1 MEIGNGG
8 ASSKGGLIPVPDSSD
23 VFKNSVLA
31 PLQSAYLYDESRQFF
46 RYKSAVLVKN
56 PTLER
61 KYNAFRAKRR
71 EAGYSEEDLEESY
84 GFLLFDDIN
93 KANALGE
100 TGVLAGNSTCTTLGD
115 PSKGVYISMYSDCL
129 DLNRW
134 YHGKSG
140 YIAIIRLTKGK
151 VKKVSENYTQNFT
164 APTVGFDCHV
174 SEQLPSVSAQT
185 SSFLAFERTQCYMYE
200 LLDDASNATAR
211 SPSAA
216 CPFAILSFSYT
227 DTKATIAPPQEK
239 CDEKKAVF
247 HYLPWRGQLEI
258 GSQLYNIGL
267 RSTTGALIPAKLP
280 PVVKVD
286 RAISMLDLR
295 QLLPKAVF
303 ETCFAGEAFL
313 DGLYCSLCELVSTE
327 AEETNSLAQLV
338 WEIRE
343 KDLALAVLLSDGGFL
358 ILLHS
363 SHFLTYDDAWS
374 CATEVLQGLFVF
386 PDSRVVM
393 KDTKFGQKKPSM
405 TSEILQILPVLSYAE
420 GEVEKTSID
429 PSEELCEVLA
439 QHMQS
444 YTALIN
450 PGLASS
456 PSREVSMF
464 PFQYDVPDAHL
475 YSSPEWSDRAMQ
487 SFKSYLSRP
496 VSFQLPVSRASEILA
511 AGQEERR
518 REDLDDDVYICISS
532 PEEAPQEMI
541 DPVSTVLEDTLSDL
555 NSPETVETSV
565 ENGRSS
571 PGAQDDLTV
580 VPRNVV
586 TNDLQPG
593 HLTKDN
599 EKCSNLSELNKTEGV
614 NNVTPPTSD
623 DLPAELIVSI
633 TSAEQSVSDETLNLR
648 AKLQAAEVN
657 SLCDETDYTKKLLDI
672 PKVTSFT
679 GTKLKMHTRL
689 SKGSN
694 KVSKASVEPS
704 NLQTVKTPVEV
715 DSVNIQKDEHTK
727 DLSDHPQLRNPSNWR
742 KLQRRKRKCGKL
754 STKSRKLRSGTVALP
769 IAEEKKTDPG
779 LQNVESTILVEL
791 EVCPLRRK
799 TERWDLKPII
809 SECGRILVPHGATD
823 FTDQITFLKD
833 KLQATKNEQSPEKTL
848 LDAPVDADDTVK
860 LDPESCTAP
869 ETAVEEMEAAESVDG
884 GNDLQNITAGDVNPE
899 QNISKQLDIVN
910 SLLPLNPESNS
921 SKNEHTDTLP
931 SQAFQEKHSDNLSP
945 EKSPTKCEFLL
956 RKLKSVL
963 LKGKRKV
970 DLVTGNTTPNTLQ
983 DTEPCLKKN
992 KEVDSETEVLKS
1004 DTNTLSTDAAVKE
1017 VPKMLPVDL
1026 RFAFAL
1032 GLTPKVIPEKV
1043 TKTEDRDTPQKM
1055 DPTKTQEQM
1064 ISDKQS
1070 QIIHRPPSIFTR
1082 RGRIKT
1088 LKKHQSISA
1097 ECIKKK
1103 CTSPVSDSPGLLHH
1117 DQPMS
1122 GIKTL
1127 QPTVDQEDRSEHNK
1141 TPEYLKKRMVRKQ
1154 KFRYSR
1160 TFVNKEGS
1168 IKVTRHW
1175 QENYDFNLDSK
1186 FTSDS
1191 KDKTIIRALHGPWD
1205 FSIQDTNEEVR
1216 LIVHMW
1222 IGLFYSRSTPRFFH
1236 VEPNFSYLS
1245 LEESDSVEMVSTPA
1259 RYDHLATALASVPSL
1274 TDTSDPLNSTALDL
1288 SKKDEDQD
1296 SVVLDLSLRNSSA
1309 CSESLTSP
1317 PQVNKK
1323 GTFDSS
1329 EQKEPSE
1336 TLNSV
1341 KLPRQLY
1348 EHSGKMV
1355 NSKVNLTDMINVK
1368 KPHEGEKTSTPR
1380 KTLCL
1385 QSTDIPS
1392 FEDDEKVIPLQKVT
1406 DCASIKPDAPLA
1418 ALGIGQVLHGCNE
1431 EKTNKKEGTEN
1442 SGPKERSLVKQDVM
1456 DSFKFVKHEKN
1467 IEAEDVVQT
1476 DEHEKNKS
1484 KNLAICERK
1493 EDPCQKGNADPSQK
1507 VARAA
1512 DDSAKGSDILCN
1524 GNCLESEKLLSR
1536 EEHKAVSQEQH
1547 KSFKGVLVRG
1557 PKYKGEVMK
1566 DDPLDEKDDCISAL
1580 KADKD
1585 LAHQPLPEKCNGP
1598 DLVNQNFIT
1607 QSNHQAQMN
1616 EQPSL
1621 TNNTKDA
1628 CHDLPDAN
1636 MLRSDALV
1644 HDYSVSEKVSHTP
1657 FGIKSVNTESA
1668 ADISKKARN
1677 EALKTAVFPLS
1688 TPQTKDNVEMKS
1700 QNKERSDFSTA
1711 QSDHEDQDNKSAE
1724 EVLKHDKEQFQH
1736 QPDSPQCELLK
1747 ACEAQVSFTKE
1758 TDLRTDETNG
1768 ALDKNCTGV
1777 EIPFIGIKSSGENTI
1792 RAKDDNAADKQFQH
1806 QPHSLRCKVPKI
1818 SEAHLGFM
1826 GKTDV
1831 RIDKTN
1837 EGMDKSCTGVEISF
1851 VGIDS
1856 PGEDTVQVKDNNAA
1870 DKQFQHQPHS
1880 PQCKVPK
1887 MREAQLAFTE
1897 KTDVRID
1904 KTNEGLDKCCTGVEI
1919 PFVGIDG
1926 SGEDQVQAK
1935 DDNAT
1940 HKKTFQ
1946 HQSHSP
1952 QHEFPKIF
1960 EAQMTST
1967 KETDLRTEDTNKALD
1982 KNCTGVES
1990 PFTGIDSPGEDT
2002 VQIKDNNAADE
2013 QFQHQPHSP
2022 QCNVPKMCEAQL
2034 AFTEKTDVR
2043 IDKTNEGL
2051 DKCCTGVEIPFV
2063 GIDGSGEDT
2072 VQAKDDNATHKKTF
2086 QHQSHSPQH
2095 EFPKIFEA
2103 QMTST
2108 KETDLRTEDTN
2119 KALDKNC
2126 TGVEIPFVGIDGSGE
2141 DTVQAKD
2148 DNATHKKTFQH
2159 QSHSPQCEF
2168 PKIFE
2173 AQVTSTKETDLRT
2186 DDTNEGLDKCCTGVE
2201 IPLIGIDSSGEDTA
2215 QVKDYSATDE
2225 QFQHQPHSL
2234 QSEVPKIF
2242 EVKVHFTKETV
2253 LRAEKIKE
2261 GLDKGCTGVEIPL
2274 IGIKSSGED
2283 TVQPHGSLP
2292 HDGGEEVVQ
2301 SQEEIPFISDSSDPK
2316 SALPNEVHSTSQE
2329 CSKQAKPC
2337 KILLDVNERYRPVDL
2352 GSESDNRCPTPTI
2365 DEKPHGCLPRSSPS
2379 SSTSAFSGTE
2389 TAKNLNHKSLS
2400 TVSAPV
2406 NGELPC
2412 EQKICHTSIFNT
2424 DSSPHQVFHPDLE
2437 VRTLRVLQS
2446 IDKFLSIS
2454 DYTDKSCQIQT
2465 PKMKDSVD
2473 QSPNPS
2479 SKCIPSSLS
2488 FKDKKIGNNKPAAV
2502 PASVSQDLRKDS
2514 SEHLLVSPFKNK
2526 LEEVLGVKLHLKK
2539 TDSAPLNYF
2548 ERVNIQENSVGQDS
2562 HSYSPSST
2570 ELLQVI
2576 KPSLDPERP
2585 KSTLQSSINHEP
2597 RPFSHRPVMA
2607 VKPSKNDE
2615 SQADFF
2621 SIDVHTKK
2629 PLKSKPPKTPRLAYS
2644 VPKSI
2649 LSEKRTKEKSRRHSE
2664 RLDDNQEACQL
2675 SFKNTWHPDVDN
2687 SKSNSVESKFGLL
2700 DLSYQCQRKDISKFN
2715 TIPSSSPSVQSSES
2729 AESSSKL
2736 VDGVQCILVNGSVE
2750 KDEQT
2755 VKKSIE
2761 MDLKDSSSASASFM
2775 SQRDDSIDESMIL
2788 GPQSSLVCTVYNN
2801 SHKRSYSFLEQVSQ
2815 RCLQDDLTQAS
2826 VEQECLIFSEQMKQV
2841 LKKSERWSIHQEDI
2855 HDNIRPS
2862 CSSPMTINFSNLDE
2876 QEDSLDQLGAS
2887 LIGQKIKVDLS
2898 DRNDSTEKTE
2908 EDMLRPGEQSQGKD
2922 NSVEHDWVSDVTA
2935 ECARLYEAKMHH
2947 VCAFKNVSSRAKHFR
2962 KNYTKT
2968 EPGNHYDFCDQ
2979 MKKEMDKTFRT
2990 NLNSVVKK
2998 SCRTKYRFYIL
3009 ATSDDV
3015 FFEQTKAQLEAEGHT
3030 AIQPSDFFL
3039 GEDSSSSS
3047 IIIIRNE
3054 DIAEHICKVPHL
3066 LELKKSP
3073 SVQFAGIDEPDDVV
3087 NLTHQ
3092 ELFTQGG
3099 FIMFNRSTLDVLSLC
3114 KMKKVSEIL
3123 LELSKMGKWKW
3134 MLHYRD
3140 SRRIKENA
3148 RLSAEAKEKKHFLYW
3163 GQDAGL
3169 LEVLPYHECDQMSKD
3184 QPDYLTCLMRLQ
3196 VQKISS
3202 RYPVF
3207 ITDAAVDSGF
3217 EKNGI
3222 LTMTSN
3228 SFLTKPLSEMFT
3240 V

>member
-1 MEIGNGG
+1 T
-8 ASSKGGLIPVPDSSD
+8 LC
-23 VFKNSVLA
+23 
-31 PLQSAYLYDESRQFF
+31 FF
-46 RYKSAVLVKN
+46 FS
-56 PTLER
+56 
-61 KYNAFRAKRR
+61 
-71 EAGYSEEDLEESY
+71 
-84 GFLLFDDIN
+84 

-227 DTKATIAPPQEK
+227 DTKASIAPPQEK
-239 CDEKKAVF
+239 WYFF

-303 ETCFAGEAFL
+303 ETCFAGEGYAVL
-313 DGLYCSLCELVSTE
+313 CGLSNIKTLLIC
-327 AEETNSLAQLV
+327 AQ
-338 WEIRE
+338 
-343 KDLALAVLLSDGGFL
+343 ALAVLLSDGGFL

-475 YSSPEWSDRAMQ
+475 YSSPEWTDRAMQ
-487 SFKSYLSRP
+487 SFRSYLSRP

-593 HLTKDN
+593 HLTKGN

-970 DLVTGNTTPNTLQ
+970 DLVTGDTTPNTLQ

-1070 QIIHRPPSIFTR
+1070 QIIHRKTEKTVNSAYSSADALNLLADLALSANNDQVPPQPKPSFERKPETSLKKSDLKKELTSAEQESVLHALLRQPAPRATEPHESPAPSHLICELVGLVSKEHAYSLPPSSSLLL
-1082 RGRIKT
+1082 G
-1088 LKKHQSISA
+1088 LPG
-1097 ECIKKK
+1097 
-1103 CTSPVSDSPGLLHH
+1103 TSPVSDSPGLLHH

-1236 VEPNFSYLS
+1236 AEPNFSYLS
-1245 LEESDSVEMVSTPA
+1245 LEESDSLEMVSTPA
-1259 RYDHLATALASVPSL
+1259 RSDHLTTALASVPSV

-1348 EHSGKMV
+1348 EA
-1355 NSKVNLTDMINVK
+1355 N
-1368 KPHEGEKTSTPR
+1368 
-1380 KTLCL
+1380 
-1385 QSTDIPS
+1385 
-1392 FEDDEKVIPLQKVT
+1392 
-1406 DCASIKPDAPLA
+1406 CASIKPNAPLA

-1547 KSFKGVLVRG
+1547 ESFKGVLVRG

-1566 DDPLDEKDDCISAL
+1566 DDRLDEKDDCISAL

-1636 MLRSDALV
+1636 MLCSDALV

-1668 ADISKKARN
+1668 AKDISKKARN

-1724 EVLKHDKEQFQH
+1724 EVLKDDKEQFQH

-1758 TDLRTDETNG
+1758 TDLRTDETNE

-1777 EIPFIGIKSSGENTI
+1777 EIPFIGIESSGKDTI

-1818 SEAHLGFM
+1818 SEAQLGFM

-1837 EGMDKSCTGVEISF
+1837 EGLDKSCTGVEISF
-1851 VGIDS
+1851 VGIDG
-1856 PGEDTVQVKDNNAA
+1856 PGEDTVQIKDNSAA

-1897 KTDVRID
+1897 KTD
-1904 KTNEGLDKCCTGVEI
+1904 
-1919 PFVGIDG
+1919 
-1926 SGEDQVQAK
+1926 
-1935 DDNAT
+1935 
-1940 HKKTFQ
+1940 
-1946 HQSHSP
+1946 
-1952 QHEFPKIF
+1952 
-1960 EAQMTST
+1960 
-1967 KETDLRTEDTNKALD
+1967 
-1982 KNCTGVES
+1982 
-1990 PFTGIDSPGEDT
+1990 
-2002 VQIKDNNAADE
+2002 
-2013 QFQHQPHSP
+2013 
-2022 QCNVPKMCEAQL
+2022 
-2034 AFTEKTDVR
+2034 
-2043 IDKTNEGL
+2043 
-2051 DKCCTGVEIPFV
+2051 
-2063 GIDGSGEDT
+2063 
-2072 VQAKDDNATHKKTF
+2072 
-2086 QHQSHSPQH
+2086 
-2095 EFPKIFEA
+2095 
-2103 QMTST
+2103 
-2108 KETDLRTEDTN
+2108 
-2119 KALDKNC
+2119 
-2126 TGVEIPFVGIDGSGE
+2126 
-2141 DTVQAKD
+2141 
-2148 DNATHKKTFQH
+2148 
-2159 QSHSPQCEF
+2159 
-2168 PKIFE
+2168 
-2173 AQVTSTKETDLRT
+2173 
-2186 DDTNEGLDKCCTGVE
+2186 
-2201 IPLIGIDSSGEDTA
+2201 
-2215 QVKDYSATDE
+2215 
-2225 QFQHQPHSL
+2225 
-2234 QSEVPKIF
+2234 
-2242 EVKVHFTKETV
+2242 
-2253 LRAEKIKE
+2253 
-2261 GLDKGCTGVEIPL
+2261 
-2274 IGIKSSGED
+2274 
-2283 TVQPHGSLP
+2283 
-2292 HDGGEEVVQ
+2292 
-2301 SQEEIPFISDSSDPK
+2301 
-2316 SALPNEVHSTSQE
+2316 
-2329 CSKQAKPC
+2329 
-2337 KILLDVNERYRPVDL
+2337 
-2352 GSESDNRCPTPTI
+2352 
-2365 DEKPHGCLPRSSPS
+2365 
-2379 SSTSAFSGTE
+2379 
-2389 TAKNLNHKSLS
+2389 
-2400 TVSAPV
+2400 
-2406 NGELPC
+2406 
-2412 EQKICHTSIFNT
+2412 
-2424 DSSPHQVFHPDLE
+2424 
-2437 VRTLRVLQS
+2437 
-2446 IDKFLSIS
+2446 
-2454 DYTDKSCQIQT
+2454 
-2465 PKMKDSVD
+2465 
-2473 QSPNPS
+2473 
-2479 SKCIPSSLS
+2479 
-2488 FKDKKIGNNKPAAV
+2488 
-2502 PASVSQDLRKDS
+2502 
-2514 SEHLLVSPFKNK
+2514 
-2526 LEEVLGVKLHLKK
+2526 
-2539 TDSAPLNYF
+2539 
-2548 ERVNIQENSVGQDS
+2548 
-2562 HSYSPSST
+2562 
-2570 ELLQVI
+2570 
-2576 KPSLDPERP
+2576 
-2585 KSTLQSSINHEP
+2585 
-2597 RPFSHRPVMA
+2597 
-2607 VKPSKNDE
+2607 
-2615 SQADFF
+2615 
-2621 SIDVHTKK
+2621 
-2629 PLKSKPPKTPRLAYS
+2629 
-2644 VPKSI
+2644 
-2649 LSEKRTKEKSRRHSE
+2649 
-2664 RLDDNQEACQL
+2664 
-2675 SFKNTWHPDVDN
+2675 
-2687 SKSNSVESKFGLL
+2687 
-2700 DLSYQCQRKDISKFN
+2700 
-2715 TIPSSSPSVQSSES
+2715 
-2729 AESSSKL
+2729 
-2736 VDGVQCILVNGSVE
+2736 
-2750 KDEQT
+2750 
-2755 VKKSIE
+2755 
-2761 MDLKDSSSASASFM
+2761 
-2775 SQRDDSIDESMIL
+2775 RDDSIDESMIL

-2801 SHKRSYSFLEQVSQ
+2801 SRKRSYSFLEQVSQ

-2968 EPGNHYDFCDQ
+2968 EPGNHFDFCDQ

-3015 FFEQTKAQLEAEGHT
+3015 VFEQTKLEAEGHT

-3099 FIMFNRSTLDVLSLC
+3099 FIMFNRSTLDALSLC

-3140 SRRIKENA
+3140 SRRIKETA

-3184 QPDYLTCLMRLQ
+3184 QPDYLACLMRLQ

-3207 ITDAAVDSGF
+3207 ITAVDSGF